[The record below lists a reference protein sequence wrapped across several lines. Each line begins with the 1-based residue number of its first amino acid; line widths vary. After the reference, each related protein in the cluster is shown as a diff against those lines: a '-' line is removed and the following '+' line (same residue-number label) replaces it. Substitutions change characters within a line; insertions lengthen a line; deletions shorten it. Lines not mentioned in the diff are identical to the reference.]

1 MSQIL
6 LFVLLGLGPGALV
19 AGLSL
24 GVVLNFRGSGVIN
37 LAVGAIAMFAAF
49 VFYGLRTGGY
59 LFLSQ
64 IHVSGPLGTVP
75 AFALTLIV
83 CAALGIAIDLGVFWP
98 LRHAS
103 PLAKLVATLG
113 VFLIL
118 QAAAVMRF
126 GDGGQAPPLV
136 LPSSHTVRILGTDV
150 PADRFM
156 MAGIVVAATI
166 VLAGLYRWTRFGLA
180 TRAASEN
187 ETVALMS
194 GLSPSRLSMVNTA
207 LTCVLAGSLGV
218 IVAPLTQLDS
228 VTIALAIVPALAAA
242 LVARF
247 TSFGIALIGG
257 LAMGVIQ
264 SVLLYLQ
271 AQSWF
276 PTVDGG
282 VPLPGVADLV
292 YFLII
297 VATMFWRGATLPQR
311 GAITERRL
319 PAAPAARR
327 IVAPSAFFAL
337 LGVGAFLVFPYDFR
351 QALIN
356 TLIGALVCL
365 SYVVI
370 TGFVGQISLVQ
381 VALGGVCAFA
391 VSKLAMQWGVG
402 FPWGPLIGTAIA
414 TLFGLVTAISALRV
428 RGVNLAV
435 VTIAAAVAIERFG
448 FENPSWGA
456 GPGGSLVPS
465 PHIGGLVLGPN
476 ASFGDGK
483 LPSPVFGFVCLAVVV
498 AVSLLVVSLRRSIL
512 GQQMLAVR
520 SNERAAAAGGI
531 SVRNVKL
538 AAFGISSM
546 IAGLAGG
553 LYAYNFGSVTAA
565 RFGVVAAL
573 GFIAFAYLGGITT
586 VTGALLGG
594 MFVTEGLGFHAIEKW
609 TGLPPAWELM
619 FGGVALLVTVVTHPD
634 GVASMLQGVLRRGER
649 LIFRGPGAA
658 ATAISVDGGPRVRPE
673 ES

>member
-1 MSQIL
+1 MSQII

-19 AGLSL
+19 AGLAL

-64 IHVSGPLGTVP
+64 IHVSHPMGTAP
-75 AFALTLIV
+75 AFVVTLVV
-83 CAALGIAIDLGVFWP
+83 CALLGVAIDLGALWP

-103 PLAKLVATLG
+103 PLAKLVASLG
-113 VFLIL
+113 VFLVL
-118 QAAAVMRF
+118 QAAVVMRF

-136 LPSSHTVRILGTDV
+136 LPSSQTVHLFGVDV

-156 MAGIVVAATI
+156 MAGIVVVATG
-166 VLAGLYRWTRFGLA
+166 VLAALYRWTRFGLA

-187 ETVALMS
+187 ETVALTS

-218 IVAPLTQLDS
+218 IVAPLSQLDS
-228 VTIALAIVPALAAA
+228 VTIALAVVPALAAA

-247 TSFGIALIGG
+247 TSFGIALLAG
-257 LAMGVIQ
+257 LVMGVIQ

-271 AQSWF
+271 AQTWF
-276 PTVDGG
+276 PTTGGG

-297 VATMFWRGATLPQR
+297 VLAMFWRGASLPQR
-311 GAITERRL
+311 GAIAERRL

-327 IVAPSAFFAL
+327 VVAPTVLFAA

-381 VALGGVCAFA
+381 VALGGVCAFV
-391 VSKLAMQWGVG
+391 VSKLSMQAGIG
-402 FPWGPLIGTAIA
+402 FPWGWLIGALIA
-414 TLFGLVTAISALRV
+414 TLFGLVTAVSALRV

-456 GPGGSLVPS
+456 GPGGSLVTS
-465 PHIGGLVLGPN
+465 PHLGGLDLGPD

-483 LPSPVFGFVCLAVVV
+483 LPSPVFGFVCLAVVLVV
-498 AVSLLVVSLRRSIL
+498 ALLVATLRRSIL

-538 AAFGISSM
+538 VAFGISSL

-565 RFGVVAAL
+565 RFGIVAAL
-573 GFIAFAYLGGITT
+573 AFIAFAYLGGITT

-609 TGLPPAWELM
+609 TGLSPNWELM
-619 FGGVALLVTVVTHPD
+619 FGGVALLLTVVTHPD
-634 GVASMLQGVLRRGER
+634 GVASVLQGALRKLERLAVSRVRRGPVAVE
-649 LIFRGPGAA
+649 GSHAVGVEK
-658 ATAISVDGGPRVRPE
+658 S
-673 ES
+673 